1 MKYRKSSL
9 LLLSATIL
17 STAFS
22 GLCMDGCG
30 RKNPLREGDCVL
42 NVNMVNLP
50 KEFSLQEENIQEH
63 TTIHVTLQ
71 NTTTGKD
78 YPFELNAD
86 NTYSQKLSLL
96 PGTYKITQL
105 EGATKEYDF
114 IEYMADAGEVTLI
127 NKDMPMQLS
136 VYIGNPD
143 EFNTHWKD
151 IQPLPEIQLEDIFSC
166 KIQWRRE
173 LISLAD
179 LPGKLSWTE
188 SVKPGS
194 TATFA
199 PESLGISMTVKNNSG
214 AECPASNCDLVK
226 AEFTQN
232 CVVFPRGV
240 TIGMKPDKVFHNQ
253 DGYYGE
259 PTKLGGTIFF
269 GKDIAPLKAIYKDTT
284 TGTCVTVVTDSKG
297 EYITGIIYEPGSS
310 FAGNNASADMASST
324 SGDPNEKASSDVA
337 ASASTGTASNTSN
350 EGGDAQ

>member
-1 MKYRKSSL
+1 MKHRKSSL

-42 NVNMVNLP
+42 NVSMINLP

-114 IEYMADAGEVTLI
+114 IEYMADNGEVTLI

-136 VYIGNPD
+136 VFISNSD

-173 LISLAD
+173 LISLSD
-179 LPGKLSWTE
+179 LPKKLSWTE
-188 SVKPGS
+188 SVKSGS

-199 PESLGISMTVKNNSG
+199 PEGLGISMTVKNNSG
-214 AECPASNCDLVK
+214 ADCSASDCDLIK

-253 DGYYGE
+253 DGYFGE

-284 TGTCVTVVTDSKG
+284 TGTCVTVITDPEG
-297 EYITGIIYEPGSS
+297 EYITGITYEPGSNI
-310 FAGNNASADMASST
+310 ANNKAANDTTSSDALSNNTTSSDALSST
-324 SGDPNEKASSDVA
+324 PVDAEN
-337 ASASTGTASNTSN
+337 NTSN
-350 EGGDAQ
+350 KGGGAQ